1 MLIFGDILILHQS
14 CCMNTN
20 ANSVPLIAGDFYLEH
35 YHKLCSELNGTYL
48 KEVYQRMAQNFEWVT
63 PIDEVAQDYNTYQA
77 FIISDHQ
84 YSVVWVDQGF
94 SKMTGYAS
102 HEIVGRKPNK
112 VLHGSQTKL
121 AERDFFRAQLK
132 TGQPFITQITNH
144 RKNGEVYVCD
154 VKIIPL
160 YNASQQLTHYIAL
173 EREVA

>member
-1 MLIFGDILILHQS
+1 MRIFGDILNLQQS

-35 YHKLCSELNGTYL
+35 YHKLCGELNGTYL

-63 PIDEVAQDYNTYQA
+63 RIDEVAQDYNTYQA

-112 VLHGSQTKL
+112 VLHGSQTQI
-121 AERDFFRAQLK
+121 AEREFFTA
-132 TGQPFITQITNH
+132 QITNH
-144 RKNGEVYVCD
+144 RKNGEAYVCD